1 MLYQFNVH
9 VHAPWSFVF
18 NKSNGTALLTCWEAP
33 LWITERQFSAAEFW
47 SSILL
52 VPNQKNK
59 ESYQSCRLFSAIADA
74 SKSWIAAWP
83 YRGRAWNLNA
93 WPYPGP
99 PLPTDP
105 IREQQAVASVSEAV
119 PRQLDGDH
127 GRATSSQSQS
137 ALWIYEAVGHAEM
150 DWSSYGSTDFPS

>member
-1 MLYQFNVH
+1 MAQIKRIKRVTRVVDSSQPSLMLANLESL
-9 VHAPWSFVF
+9 PDR
-18 NKSNGTALLTCWEAP
+18 T
-33 LWITERQFSAAEFW
+33 RAACET
-47 SSILL
+47 SM
-52 VPNQKNK
+52 
-59 ESYQSCRLFSAIADA
+59 
-74 SKSWIAAWP
+74 
-83 YRGRAWNLNA
+83 RG
-93 WPYPGP
+93 PYPGP